1 MTPDI
6 LELPPVAHIVA
17 ELDDYETQ
25 EFSIERLSV
34 ESWVSPTRPPSSR
47 PSRFGLAIAALIA
60 LAVAGG
66 R

>member
-1 MTPDI
+1 MSDI

-25 EFSIERLSV
+25 EFNIERLSV
-34 ESWVSPTRPPSSR
+34 ESWVSPTRQPSNG
-47 PSRFGLAIAALIA
+47 PSRSGLTIVALIA
-60 LAVAGG
+60 LALAGG